1 MRDCHNLQVM
11 LYSQTEVSVFHNH
24 DCVTCFQPVVESCTN
39 IKFLPMT
46 YAYKELFSQMRPCM
60 VSPWTN
66 NWNDIF
72 DFTPHKK
79 SPDASVPNFY
89 CVSSLETDFIK
100 PLEQVKELIMKATV
114 AKGVAIKSLNE
125 LEPADLD
132 QIDID
137 IAIEKPS
144 FSLGDYFDNFSV
156 NMLRTVPPTRQF

>member
-1 MRDCHNLQVM
+1 
-11 LYSQTEVSVFHNH
+11 
-24 DCVTCFQPVVESCTN
+24 
-39 IKFLPMT
+39 MT